1 MALVKADRVKEL
13 SSTTGTGS
21 LTLSGAPSGYRT
33 FASVMSSADTC
44 YYAISHQSQ
53 AEWETGLA
61 TFTSPSTLARTTI
74 HSSSN
79 GGSAVNFSAG
89 TKEVV
94 ITITASELGQVIEAA
109 PGIVPKLAFGL
120 KGEVLAN
127 DPISGSINSVAIGYN
142 AGNTAIS
149 SGHNVFIGR
158 TAGANNIASTFC
170 VVIGSAAQA
179 GSAATYSSNVVIGAS
194 AGNFKTAG
202 NSQVLIGR
210 NAGSNSNGD
219 QNVGIGAS
227 SLFSAFNVT
236 TSTAIGTTSLRNCA
250 NGSGN
255 VAVGYNAGSRQADGS
270 ALPSA
275 TNSIYIGS
283 ESKGFDSFD
292 YNSIV
297 IGANAV
303 GEGANTTVIGTSS
316 TTQTKLFGRLIPTG
330 EVEPASLADASA
342 ANNSIYF
349 STTANKLVFKDSSGV
364 VNNLY

>member
-21 LTLSGAPSGYRT
+21 LTLSGAPSGYRA
-33 FASVMSSADTC
+33 FSSVMSSGDTC

-79 GGSAVNFSAG
+79 GNAAVNFSAG

-109 PGIVPKLAFGL
+109 PGIVPRLSFGSS
-120 KGEVLAN
+120 GVVLAN
-127 DPISGSINSVAIGYN
+127 DPTNGSVNSVVIGNN
-142 AGNTAIS
+142 AGNTTSS
-149 SGHNVFIGR
+149 SGLNVFIGR
-158 TAGANNIASTFC
+158 SAGAGNIASTSC
-170 VVIGSAAQA
+170 VVIGSSAQGRPYTFA
-179 GSAATYSSNVVIGAS
+179 NNVLIGSN
-194 AGNFKTAG
+194 AGNFKTSG
-202 NSQVLIGR
+202 NSQVLIGVS
-210 NAGSNSNGD
+210 AGASCSGD
-219 QNVGIGAS
+219 QNVGIGVLSLSSALAITNSAAIGNS
-227 SLFSAFNVT
+227 SL
-236 TSTAIGTTSLRNCA
+236 RYCA

-255 VAVGYNAGSRQADGS
+255 VAVGNLAGANQADGS
-270 ALPSA
+270 TLQEA
-275 TNSIYIGS
+275 TNSIYIGYN
-283 ESKGFDSFD
+283 SKGFDSLD
-292 YNSIV
+292 NNSIV
-297 IGANAV
+297 IGAYAV

-316 TTQTKLFGRLIPTG
+316 TTHTKLFGRLIPTG

-349 STTANKLVFKDSSGV
+349 STTANKLVYKDSSGV